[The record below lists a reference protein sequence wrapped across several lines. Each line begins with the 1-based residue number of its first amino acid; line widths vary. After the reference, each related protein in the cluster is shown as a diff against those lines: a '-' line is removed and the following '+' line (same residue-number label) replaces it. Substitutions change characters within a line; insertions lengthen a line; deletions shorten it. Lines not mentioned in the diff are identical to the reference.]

1 MSKILQILI
10 VVFCVTCA
18 KAENKLLLKASS
30 KSVSGY
36 EKYNLFQE
44 QSSQTVTGTV
54 TDEKN
59 ETLPGVSVRIPG
71 SNKGAVTDINGKFK
85 IEDVSPQDSI
95 QFTFVGYKS
104 QTVLIGSRSTINVQ
118 LQPDAENVLNEVT
131 VVGYG
136 TQKKVSVTGA
146 LSTISTKDIAR
157 TATPALSNAIAGK
170 LPGIITR
177 QASGEPG
184 YDAAQVYI
192 RGLSTFGN
200 NSPLILI
207 DGVERDMNNINA
219 QEIESFT
226 ILKDASA
233 TAVYG
238 VRGANGVI
246 LINTKRGVTGEPSVT
261 FRSEVAS
268 LHALRLPEYINGQQ
282 YALLMNEA
290 RTNSGGQPRWSPEEI
305 EKFGNGSDPYLYPN
319 SNWTDA
325 VLKRDSWQTINN
337 LSVTGG
343 SEIIK
348 YYTNVGYTL
357 QDGIYKQDENNKF
370 STNAK
375 IKRYNFRSNVDI
387 NLSKTV
393 TVQLGLGG
401 IIQNGNYPG
410 FAAPDIFQALKVI
423 SPIAF
428 PVTNPDGT
436 PGGAQTYVGW
446 NPWGRVSQSG
456 YSTQDRST
464 LQGTFA
470 ARWDL
475 SSLVTK
481 GLSIRGLFSYDRYG
495 QTNNVRFKEFEVKRY
510 LGINP
515 ETGEDQYSEPFREGK
530 PLGYG
535 IENGSNRA
543 IYMEAQINYD
553 RTFNKHNFTSML
565 LYNQRDF
572 VDLNSGSSILNL
584 PYRRMGLA
592 GRGTYNYDN
601 RYLAEVNFGYNGSE
615 NFPKGKRF
623 GFFPAFSAGWVISNE
638 KFWNI
643 SAISNLKLRGS
654 YGKVGNDQINQRFL
668 FLSTVKT
675 NGQSYPFGPDQQLF
689 NGMEEN
695 QIGNQ
700 NVTWERAT
708 KRNLGIDMGFFQ
720 DKLTVQVDFFNEDR
734 TGILLQRQTVPFVT
748 GFYPWSIPYGN
759 IGSIKN
765 KGFDAL
771 IEARNSTSSGFFYS
785 LRGNFTFAKNTV
797 IENDEP
803 SRRFSY
809 LSGKGLP
816 LGQSFAF
823 VADGFFENENDIAT
837 SPTQTFS
844 VPRPGDVKY
853 KDINGDGLIDSYD
866 QIPVG
871 YPRLPQISFG
881 FGGTVGY
888 KSFDFSVYFTGAA
901 RTSIFLSGT
910 SMWPFYDG
918 LGVNNVLT
926 EYYDNRWTPENKAAL
941 YPAID
946 VGNNPNNFL
955 NSTLWMRNGN
965 YLRLRNMEIGYTVPT
980 GFSQKIGIKSLRFF
994 INGMNLITWDYIK
1007 IIDPESNDGTGG
1019 YPLQRSYNAGIQVD
1033 FK

>member
-1 MSKILQILI
+1 MNKILAFLIILFLVTEVKAKSWPFQVADRVI
-10 VVFCVTCA
+10 RGEVV
-18 KAENKLLLKASS
+18 
-30 KSVSGY
+30 
-36 EKYNLFQE
+36 
-44 QSSQTVTGTV
+44 
-54 TDEKN
+54 DEKD
-59 ETLPGVSVRIPG
+59 EAIPGVSVRLKG
-71 SNKGAVTDINGKFK
+71 SAQGTVTDQKGKFSLSVNS
-85 IEDVSPQDSI
+85 DNDSL
-95 QFTFVGYKS
+95 QFSFIGYKNKTIRVGSS
-104 QTVLIGSRSTINVQ
+104 QEFKIKLE
-118 LQPDAENVLNEVT
+118 PDEENKLNEVT

-136 TQKKVSVTGA
+136 TQKKISVTGS
-146 LSTISTKDIAR
+146 LSTISVKEIQR
-157 TATPALSNAIAGK
+157 VSTPALSNAIAGK

-200 NSPLILI
+200 NAPLILI

-246 LINTKRGVTGEPSVT
+246 LITTKRGVSGKPAVT
-261 FRSEVAS
+261 FRTEAAA

-282 YALLMNEA
+282 YASLMNEA
-290 RTNSGGQPRWSPEEI
+290 RMFSGEQPRWSAEEL

-325 VLKRDSWQTINN
+325 VLKRDTWQTINN

-343 SEIIK
+343 NEIIK

-357 QDGIYKQDENNKF
+357 QNGIYKQDMSNKF
-370 STNAK
+370 NTNAN
-375 IKRYNFRSNVDI
+375 IKRYNFRSNIDL
-387 NLSKTV
+387 NLSKSLTM
-393 TVQLGLGG
+393 QLGLGG

-410 FAAPDIFQALKVI
+410 FSAPDIFQSLKTI

-428 PVTNPDGT
+428 PVKNPDGT
-436 PGGAQTYVGW
+436 PGGAQTFVGW

-470 ARWDL
+470 ARWDM
-475 SSLVTK
+475 SELVTK
-481 GLSIRGLFSYDRYG
+481 GLSLRGLFSYDRYG
-495 QTNNVRFKEFEVKRY
+495 QTNNVRAKEFEVKRY
-510 LGINP
+510 LGTDP
-515 ETGEDQYSEPFREGK
+515 ETGEDLYSEPFREEK
-530 PLGYG
+530 PLGYY

-543 IYMEAQINYD
+543 IYMETQLNYERSFD
-553 RTFNKHNFTSML
+553 KHGLTSML
-565 LYNQRDF
+565 LYNQRDY
-572 VDLNSGSSILNL
+572 VDLSAGSSVSNL
-584 PYRRMGLA
+584 PFRRMGLA
-592 GRGTYNYDN
+592 GRVTYNYDN

-638 KFWNI
+638 KFWNA
-643 SAISNLKLRGS
+643 SAISNLKIRAS

-675 NGQSYPFGPDQQLF
+675 VGQSYPFGPDQQLF
-689 NGMEEN
+689 YGMEEN

-708 KRNLGIDMGFFQ
+708 KRNIGLDLGFLD
-720 DKLTVQVDFFNEDR
+720 DKITLQVDAFDEDR

-759 IGSIKN
+759 IGAIKN
-765 KGFDAL
+765 KGIDGL
-771 IEARNSTSSGFFYS
+771 IEMRNTTSGGFFYS
-785 LRGNFTFAKNTV
+785 FRGNFTFAKNTIV
-797 IENDEP
+797 ENDEP
-803 SRRFSY
+803 TRRYSY

-816 LGQSFAF
+816 LNQSFAF
-823 VADGFFENENDIAT
+823 ISEGLFQSEEDIAT
-837 SPTQTFS
+837 SPKQSFS
-844 VPRPGDVKY
+844 IPRPGDVKY
-853 KDINGDGLIDSYD
+853 KDINGDGIIDSYD

-871 YPRLPQISFG
+871 YPRLPQMTFG
-881 FGGTVGY
+881 FGGTISY
-888 KSFDFSVYFTGAA
+888 KSFDFSLYFTGAA
-901 RTSIFLSGT
+901 KSSIFLSGT

-926 EYYDNRWTPENKAAL
+926 EYYNNRWTPENRGAK

-955 NSTLWMRNGN
+955 NSTTWMKNGN
-965 YLRLRNMEIGYTVPT
+965 YLRLRNLEVGYTLPQRVS
-980 GFSQKIGIKSLRFF
+980 GRIGVSSLRFF
-994 INGMNLITWDYIK
+994 VNGMNLYTWDHIK

-1019 YPLQRSYNAGIQVD
+1019 YPLQRSFNAGLQID